1 MLYKCICVNLLS
13 TVYPTVEAP
22 WGSWQILDETPLYK
36 VKRVLIK
43 PEQRLSYQSHEKRE
57 ENWFIAAG
65 EAEITLD
72 GSIHKLKAGD
82 YIHIPVKAKHRIQN
96 ATTNEVLI
104 FIEIQRG
111 SYFGEDDIERY
122 ADDYGRV

>member
-1 MLYKCICVNLLS
+1 MMNLLAQQHPLVS
-13 TVYPTVEAP
+13 AP
-22 WGSWQILDETPLYK
+22 WGNWQILDEHKSYK

-65 EAEITLD
+65 SATVTLD
-72 GSIHKLKAGD
+72 NKDYELKTGD
-82 YIHIPVKAKHRIQN
+82 YIHIPVKAKHRIRN
-96 ATTNEVLI
+96 SSSNEDLI

-111 SYFGEDDIERY
+111 SYFGEDDIQRY
-122 ADDYGRV
+122 QDDYGRS